1 MDFKE
6 KVQKLNST
14 QDTATVKKKGLIQV
28 KNELSGQ
35 ESKLFLSEEGN
46 ILQSVDKVVTMDLDK
61 VTVVR
66 DGFIASGDLVYEI
79 LNWKQLSEIEGG
91 GVTHESRTSSSKGS
105 SVQG

>member
-1 MDFKE
+1 M
-6 KVQKLNST
+6 
-14 QDTATVKKKGLIQV
+14 

-61 VTVVR
+61 VTIVR